1 LQHWIAVQ
9 TLTSPGKALLKY
21 KILLPSVLTGLI
33 SLVTTEVTVANDP
46 FWEAL
51 TSGKVDFSARYRY
64 ENVDNDLAP
73 KEAHASTLRTALGY
87 KTGIFYNFDAR
98 ILLQDVR
105 TVGANDYNDATG
117 RPSAKIQYAVVADPT
132 DTDYIEGYLGFSGVK
147 NTYAKLGRQLI
158 TYRKAPFHR
167 FIGNILWRQNWQ
179 NFDAMTLENTSMPD
193 TTISYAYVW
202 NVNRIF
208 TDKAVASAAANF
220 DSDSHFINVKYNGLG
235 FTRLEAYT
243 YLLDFNN
250 APQFSTD
257 TFGLRADGAISLSQ
271 SLKALYAGEYAYQTD
286 AGDNLSGFSGNYIL
300 GELGASITKP
310 LNFIDAVTIKANY
323 ELLEGDGDVNTG
335 INSFNTILGTNHAY
349 QGWADR
355 FVVTPDD
362 GIQDYYLTGII
373 KTFGASF
380 VAVYHDLN
388 SDNLDYNYGEELD
401 LMVTKKFLKHYLV
414 GVKYSDYSADRNA
427 NNSGATAADVSKFWA
442 WVQISF

>member
-1 LQHWIAVQ
+1 M
-9 TLTSPGKALLKY
+9 LKN
-21 KILLPSVLTGLI
+21 KFLLPSLLI
-33 SLVTTEVTVANDP
+33 SLFSLLPAEVTLADDP

-64 ENVDNDLAP
+64 ENVDDDLAP

-105 TVGANDYNDATG
+105 PVGTDHYNDATG
-117 RPSAKIQYAVVADPT
+117 RPTAKTQYAVVADPSN
-132 DTDYIEGYLGFSGVK
+132 TDYIEGYLGFRGVK
-147 NTYAKLGRQLI
+147 DTYAKLGRQLI

-179 NFDAMTLENTSMPD
+179 NFDAMSLQNTFLPNI
-193 TTISYAYVW
+193 TINYAYVW

-208 TDKAVASAAANF
+208 TEDAVASAAANF
-220 DSDSHFINVKYNGLG
+220 DSDSHLINVKYNGLG

-243 YLLDFNN
+243 YLLDFKN

-257 TFGLRADGAISLSQ
+257 TFGMRADGTISLNQ
-271 SLKALYAGEYAYQTD
+271 SLKVLYAGEYAYQRA
-286 AGDNLSGFSGNYIL
+286 AGDNMSGFSGNYIL
-300 GELGASITKP
+300 GELGASIVKP
-310 LNFIDAVTIKANY
+310 FSLIDSLTFKVNY
-323 ELLEGDGDVNTG
+323 ELLEGDGNVNAG

-355 FVVTPDD
+355 FLITPDN

-373 KTFGASF
+373 KAFGASF
-380 VAVYHDLN
+380 IAVYHDLN

-401 LMVTKKFLKHYLV
+401 LMVTRKFLKHYLV
-414 GVKYSDYSADRNA
+414 GLKYADYSADRNA

-442 WVQISF
+442 WIAVSF

>member
-1 LQHWIAVQ
+1 M
-9 TLTSPGKALLKY
+9 LKN
-21 KILLPSVLTGLI
+21 KFLLPSVLI
-33 SLVTTEVTVANDP
+33 SLFSLLHAEVTLADDP

-64 ENVDNDLAP
+64 ENVNDDLAP

-105 TVGANDYNDATG
+105 TVGVNDYNDATG
-117 RPSAKIQYAVVADPT
+117 RPSAKTEYAVVADPT
-132 DTDYIEGYLGFSGVK
+132 DTDYIEGYLGFRGVK
-147 NTYAKLGRQLI
+147 DTYAKLGRQLI
-158 TYRKAPFHR
+158 TYRDAPFHR

-179 NFDAMTLENTSMPD
+179 NFDAMSLQNTFLPD

-208 TDKAVASAAANF
+208 TEKAVASAAANF

-243 YLLDFNN
+243 YLLDFKN

-271 SLKALYAGEYAYQTD
+271 SLKVLYAGEYAYQTD
-286 AGDNLSGFSGNYIL
+286 AGENMSGFSGNYIL
-300 GELGASITKP
+300 GELGASFAKP
-310 LNFIDAVTIKANY
+310 FRFIDSLTLKVNY
-323 ELLEGDGDVNTG
+323 ELLEGDGNVNAG

-355 FVVTPDD
+355 FLITPDD

-373 KTFGASF
+373 KAFGASF

-401 LMVTKKFLKHYLV
+401 LMITKKFLKHYLV
-414 GVKYSDYSADRNA
+414 GVKYSDYSADTNP

-442 WVQISF
+442 WIAVSF

>member
-1 LQHWIAVQ
+1 MI
-9 TLTSPGKALLKY
+9 KY

-33 SLVTTEVTVANDP
+33 SLVTTEVTLANDP

-117 RPSAKIQYAVVADPT
+117 RPSAKTQYAVVADPT

-147 NTYAKLGRQLI
+147 DTYAKLGRQLI

-179 NFDAMTLENTSMPD
+179 NFDAMTLQNTSMPD

-208 TDKAVASAAANF
+208 TEKAVASAAANF

-310 LNFIDAVTIKANY
+310 LNFIDAVTVKASY

-442 WVQISF
+442 WISISF

>member
-117 RPSAKIQYAVVADPT
+117 RPSAKTQYAVVADPT